1 MTTAAPQTSD
11 PKEIYGPFIGNKW
24 TQLILAMVGMIMIAN
39 LQYAW
44 TLFVPE
50 LEKGFNA
57 SRAAVQ
63 LAFSLFIALESWG
76 QPIAGYFIDR
86 YSPRLLLTIAA
97 LMVGIGWTAMGIVKS
112 LSALYVAYSLAGIGA
127 AFIYSGAVAA
137 GVRWFE
143 PARRGLAS
151 GLVSAAFGSGAALFI
166 PFIAIALRNQGYA
179 SAFVT
184 TGIIQGII
192 IFVAAQLMR
201 VPPKKPAGGAKADTD
216 KEQHQFT
223 TLEMFRT
230 LHFWLIYV
238 MFLFIVTGG
247 MVVTAQTKP
256 FGQDAG
262 IPAGIIV
269 LAATVNTVANG
280 AGRIFWGSVSD
291 KLGRYQ
297 TMFLAFTLNGVAMA
311 LVPFL
316 GHSPAMFVFLF
327 AMIMFTWG
335 ELYALFPAVNADI
348 FGTKYAATNYGFM
361 YSAKGVGGIVGSY
374 VAALIAQM
382 NGWSPVFFTGAA
394 MSVLAG
400 LGALV
405 LLRLPRPVPPNTGK
419 INTGASTPV

>member
-1 MTTAAPQTSD
+1 MISLTPDTPEKSTNGSI
-11 PKEIYGPFIGNKW
+11 IYNKW
-24 TQLILAMVGMIMIAN
+24 TQLILAMTGMIMIAN

-50 LEKGFNA
+50 LQKGFNA

-76 QPIAGYFIDR
+76 QPIAGFFIDQ
-86 YSPRLLLTIAA
+86 YSPRLLLTIASF
-97 LMVGIGWTAMGIVKS
+97 MVGIGWTAMGLVKT
-112 LSALYVAYSLAGIGA
+112 LNGLYIAYSLAGIGA

-143 PARRGLAS
+143 PSRRGLAS

-166 PFIAIALRNQGYA
+166 PFIASALKNQGYKM
-179 SAFVT
+179 AFVS
-184 TGIIQGII
+184 TGISQSILII
-192 IFVAAQLMR
+192 VAAQLMR
-201 VPPKKPAGGAKADTD
+201 VPSKKDSGAGKSAGTQ
-216 KEQHQFT
+216 QHQFT
-223 TLEMFRT
+223 TVEMFKT
-230 LHFWLIYV
+230 LHFWLIYI

-262 IPAGIIV
+262 IPANIIV
-269 LAATVNTVANG
+269 LAATINTIANG
-280 AGRIFWGSVSD
+280 AGRIFWGIVSD

-297 TMFLAFTLNGVAMA
+297 TMFLAFTLNGLAMA
-311 LVPFL
+311 LVPYL
-316 GHSPAMFVFLF
+316 GKNPFMFVFLF

-361 YSAKGVGGIVGSY
+361 YSAKGVGGIIGSF
-374 VAALIAQM
+374 VAALVAQLS
-382 NGWSPVFFTGAA
+382 GWSPVFFTGAL
-394 MSVLAG
+394 MSILAG
-400 LGALV
+400 CGALV
-405 LLRLPRPVPPNTGK
+405 LLRMPKPVPPDKKVT
-419 INTGASTPV
+419 I